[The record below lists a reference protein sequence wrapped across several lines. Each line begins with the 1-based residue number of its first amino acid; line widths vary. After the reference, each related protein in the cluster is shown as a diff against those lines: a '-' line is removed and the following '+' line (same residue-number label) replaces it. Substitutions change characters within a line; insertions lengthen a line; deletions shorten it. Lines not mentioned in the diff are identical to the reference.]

1 VEFSHKTVKVNE
13 ITILKTLANL
23 VWVWKTKNSRMSVA
37 IQGILSFLQY
47 TPRKLKMFY
56 LINPVNLLLEIY
68 YKYPEILKH
77 KYMQK
82 YLFFE
87 WRENN

>member
-37 IQGILSFLQY
+37 IQGIFILSAIQIKKNKSVHLCQPSKF
-47 TPRKLKMFY
+47 TSG
-56 LINPVNLLLEIY
+56 NLL
-68 YKYPEILKH
+68 
-77 KYMQK
+77 
-82 YLFFE
+82 
-87 WRENN
+87 